1 MSLKNKVG
9 IVTGGARG
17 IGRAYSEALA
27 NAGAAVLIA
36 DLLEAEGLETVKAI
50 GASGGRAAFQ
60 KVDVSDKASTEAMAA
75 RADAEFGG
83 IDILVNNAAM
93 FASLVGGPMDAIS
106 VERWDRTMAVN
117 IRGPWLCML
126 ACVPYMR
133 KRGGGAI
140 VNQTSISAFGMAYML
155 EYTASKAAVIGMTK
169 SAASELGRE
178 NIRVNAIAPTAM
190 GTVFHKL
197 AAEYPGFAE
206 GAAKM
211 TPLGRNGD
219 PEEDIGPAL
228 VFLASDMSRY
238 VTGELLHV
246 DGGLHMPG
254 YDSKPPNLAELTAAA
269 G

>member
-155 EYTASKAAVIGMTK
+155 DYTASKAAVIGMTK

-178 NIRVNAIAPTAM
+178 NIRVNAIAPGGTASEGYSQIM
-190 GTVFHKL
+190 GGNMAL
-197 AAEYPGFAE
+197 AEERAKASQLI
-206 GAAKM
+206 AAQM
-211 TPLGRNGD
+211 V
-219 PEEDIGPAL
+219 PEDMCGTLLHL
-228 VFLASDMSRY
+228 VSESSKC
-238 VTGELLHV
+238 VTGQTLVV
-246 DGGLHMPG
+246 DGGRYFLG
-254 YDSKPPNLAELTAAA
+254 
-269 G
+269 

>member
-155 EYTASKAAVIGMTK
+155 DYTASKAAVIGMTK

-178 NIRVNAIAPTAM
+178 NIRVNAIAPGGTASEGYSQIM
-190 GTVFHKL
+190 GGNMAL
-197 AAEYPGFAE
+197 AEERAKASQLI
-206 GAAKM
+206 AAQM
-211 TPLGRNGD
+211 V
-219 PEEDIGPAL
+219 PEDMCGTLLHL
-228 VFLASDMSRY
+228 VSESSKY
-238 VTGELLHV
+238 VTGQTLVV
-246 DGGLHMPG
+246 DGGRYFLG
-254 YDSKPPNLAELTAAA
+254 
-269 G
+269 